1 MRRLI
6 ICTGHAQSEDANSE
20 KAETCI
26 LIWSHIRKN
35 QEQSPDGENLPAYRH
50 SYKVYHYIRFTEGA
64 LGIKSSTPPE
74 SFLKRFDTDAGALVA
89 NIIQGSPAEKAA
101 LVEGDII
108 MDINNIP
115 YYSGVFK
122 DFNYGGDN
130 ELKIY
135 RNGEI
140 IKKSVFI
147 PG

>member
-6 ICTGHAQSEDANSE
+6 ICTGHAESEDNANSE

-35 QEQSPDGENLPAYRH
+35 QDEGENLPAYKH
-50 SYKVYHYIRFTEGA
+50 SYKVYHYVRFSERA
-64 LGIKSSTPPE
+64 LGIKSSTPPD
-74 SFLKRFDTDAGALVA
+74 SFLKRFNTDAGALVSG
-89 NIIQGSPAEKAA
+89 IIQGSPAENM
-101 LVEGDII
+101 LIEGDII
-108 MDINNIP
+108 MGVNDMP
-115 YYSGVFK
+115 YYSGTFK
-122 DFNYGGDN
+122 DFNYDSDN

-147 PG
+147 PK